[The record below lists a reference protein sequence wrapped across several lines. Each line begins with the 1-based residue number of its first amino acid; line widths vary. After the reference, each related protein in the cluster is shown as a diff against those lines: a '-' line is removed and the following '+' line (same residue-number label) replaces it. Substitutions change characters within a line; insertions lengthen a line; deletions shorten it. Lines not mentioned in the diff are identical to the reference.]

1 LVAVLDAE
9 SGSAQV
15 DPVPQP
21 LFGFER
27 ARAEMELRN
36 PEGVIKPIRPSSDAD
51 ELNRLFESALGADII
66 TCEFESTYISVYPMS
81 MADPEPLLAVE
92 LGGGIVLLGSA
103 IYLEQ
108 SSSKEPVAYT
118 LLFLRETLHQAN
130 ELSARFGQ
138 AERRLDRIAKELN
151 RGEGWDT
158 VEFISLVGR
167 ELTASGRPVHD
178 RDE

>member
-1 LVAVLDAE
+1 M
-9 SGSAQV
+9 SR
-15 DPVPQP
+15 PV
-21 LFGFER
+21 FGFER
-27 ARAEMELRN
+27 MRAEMALRD
-36 PEGVIKPIRPSSDAD
+36 PEGIIKPIRPRSDAD
-51 ELNRLFESALGADII
+51 ELSGLLESALGAEII
-66 TCEFESTYISVYPMS
+66 TCGFESAYISVYPMS
-81 MADPEPLLAVE
+81 MANPEPLLAVE
-92 LGGGIVLLGSA
+92 LGGGVVLLGPA

-118 LLFLRETLHQAN
+118 LRFLKETLGTAN
-130 ELSARFGQ
+130 NLSARFGQ

-167 ELTASGRPVHD
+167 ELIASGRPIQD